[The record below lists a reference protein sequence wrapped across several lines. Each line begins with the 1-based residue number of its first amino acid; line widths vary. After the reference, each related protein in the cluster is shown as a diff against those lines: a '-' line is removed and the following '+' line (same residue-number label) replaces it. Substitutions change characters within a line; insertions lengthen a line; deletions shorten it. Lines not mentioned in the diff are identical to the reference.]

1 MIRLLLFCTATILVL
16 TAAPSVGGYFDPPP
30 GVGDGH
36 YTNPPSYN
44 YGGAGPCPIN
54 IPRCHDT
61 PRQQRPVQVRPQRIK
76 QPWR

>member
-1 MIRLLLFCTATILVL
+1 MIRLLLFCTAAILAL

-36 YTNPPSYN
+36 YRPPSYN

-61 PRQQRPVQVRPQRIK
+61 PRQQRPVQARSQRIK